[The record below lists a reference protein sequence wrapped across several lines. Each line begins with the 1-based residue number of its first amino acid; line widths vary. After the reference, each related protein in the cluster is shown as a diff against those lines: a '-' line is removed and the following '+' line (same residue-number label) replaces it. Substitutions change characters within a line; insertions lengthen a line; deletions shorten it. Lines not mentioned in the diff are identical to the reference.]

1 MLLLSGLWPVAEMLA
16 LLYGISE
23 AARSNMPGRHAH
35 FNATIFQKLI
45 IAPYE
50 VDNIRTHCYG
60 SNQNFF
66 LENGFLSYD
75 TEL

>member
-50 VDNIRTHCYG
+50 VDNIRTLLTAATKT
-60 SNQNFF
+60 
-66 LENGFLSYD
+66 LENGFLSYG
-75 TEL
+75 TV